1 MNLHGLVSSAIGAV
15 NPYIDATLRKST
27 GYTIGENKKQIPT
40 YSTLTG
46 KIQAQELTTDEI
58 KHANSLNIQGLFR
71 KVYIQGNWAG
81 VVRADQKG
89 GDIFTFPQYP
99 GNPAQDWMVF
109 VVYEMWPD
117 WTCVGVVLQSVGA

>member
-1 MNLHGLVSSAIGAV
+1 MNLHGLVSGAIGVV
-15 NPYIDATLRKST
+15 NPYIDATLKKST
-27 GYTIGENKKQIPT
+27 GYAVGENKKQIPT
-40 YSTLTG
+40 YVTSTG
-46 KIQAQELTTDEI
+46 KIQAQELSAKELL
-58 KHANSLNIQGLFR
+58 HASSLNIQGLFR

-99 GNPAQDWMVF
+99 GKPAQDWMVF

>member
-1 MNLHGLVSSAIGAV
+1 MNLHGLVSGAIGAV

-27 GYTIGENKKQIPT
+27 GYTISENKKQIPT
-40 YSTLTG
+40 YSTSAG

-71 KVYIQGNWAG
+71 KVWIQGNWAG
-81 VVRADQKG
+81 VIRADQKG

-117 WTCVGVVLQSVGA
+117 WSCVGVVLQSVGV